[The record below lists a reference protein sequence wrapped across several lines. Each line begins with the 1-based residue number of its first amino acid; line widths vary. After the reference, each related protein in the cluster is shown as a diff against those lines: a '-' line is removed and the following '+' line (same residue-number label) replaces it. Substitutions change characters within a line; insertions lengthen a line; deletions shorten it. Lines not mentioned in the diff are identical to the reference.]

1 MIDKIFVPFFSTKK
15 KGSGIGLSLSRQI
28 VQQHNES
35 LILQTQ
41 QGDGAV
47 FTILL

>member
-28 VQQHNES
+28 VQQHNGTI
-35 LILQTQ
+35 ILQTK
-41 QGDGAV
+41 QGEGSV
-47 FTILL
+47 FTIVL